1 MRTISLLVLSL
12 VIFDGGPA
20 AAQALRQVPRIG
32 FLMPGGTTDKEAK
45 RDLEAFVQGLKEVGY
60 VIGEDIIVEYHAAN
74 RKINE
79 LPRLAAEL
87 VRSDVALIVAVG
99 TTAITVVL
107 QATKTMPIVMISGGN
122 PVNRGFVKSL
132 AEPGGNVTGLSSATV
147 GETGKRL
154 ELLKDVFPKISRVM
168 ILNADRR
175 TERVENSIKAGREQ
189 GMVVEAVH
197 AHSAEELTQAL
208 AKIASQRP
216 DALITVRNA
225 FTIRYAEE
233 IVNFTVKH
241 RLRSIFASREF
252 IEKGGLMSF
261 GVDYTAS
268 WRRSADYVDKILKGA
283 SPAVI
288 PIEPPQF
295 EFVVNLR
302 TANKMQWKIPP
313 QILLEANEVIR

>member
-1 MRTISLLVLSL
+1 MKAIPLLLFFLTIFGGGLSVGQTPL
-12 VIFDGGPA
+12 
-20 AAQALRQVPRIG
+20 QTPRIG
-32 FLMPGGTTDKEAK
+32 VLMPGGTTDKEAK
-45 RDLEAFVQGLKEVGY
+45 RDLDAFVQGLKEVGY
-60 VIGEDIIVEYHAAN
+60 VIGENILVEYHAAN
-74 RKINE
+74 RKIDD

-87 VRSDVALIVAVG
+87 VRGDVAVIVAVG
-99 TTAITVVL
+99 TTAITVAL
-107 QATKTMPIVMISGGN
+107 QATKTIPIVMISGGN
-122 PVNRGFVKSL
+122 PVMRGFVKSL
-132 AEPGGNVTGLSSATV
+132 AEPGGNVTGLSSTAQ

-154 ELLKDVFPKISRVM
+154 ELLKDVFPKILRVM
-168 ILNADRR
+168 VLNADRK
-175 TERVENSIKAGREQ
+175 TQRVENSIKAGRQQ
-189 GMVVEAVH
+189 GMVVEPVH
-197 AHSAEELTQAL
+197 VYSAEELTQAFGI
-208 AKIASQRP
+208 IASRRP

-252 IEKGGLMSF
+252 VEKGGLMSF

-268 WRRSADYVDKILKGA
+268 WRRSAYYVDKILKGA
-283 SPAVI
+283 NPAVI